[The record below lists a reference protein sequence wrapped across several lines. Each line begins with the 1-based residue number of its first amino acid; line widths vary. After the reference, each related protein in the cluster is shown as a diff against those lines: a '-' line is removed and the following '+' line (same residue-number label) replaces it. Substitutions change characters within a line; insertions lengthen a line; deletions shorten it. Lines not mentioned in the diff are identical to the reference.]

1 MLEQGVTVT
10 SILFICT
17 GNVFRS
23 LVAECALKARLGP
36 ASGYLVR
43 SAGIEAIPK
52 PVHPMIRDRLL
63 EKGADPAT
71 HVPRRLTREIL
82 DGADLAV
89 AMSLDHR
96 EFIRRHF
103 RREVLLFNQV
113 CYQRE
118 EPMLD
123 VHEAIPAWNLNLE
136 TSHAY
141 VRSVVDYIWDAMP
154 AFITRIPH
162 L

>member
-1 MLEQGVTVT
+1 MK
-10 SILFICT
+10 SILFVCT

-36 ASGYLVR
+36 ESGYLVA
-43 SAGIEAIPK
+43 SAGIEAVPQ
-52 PVHPMIRDRLL
+52 PVHPVIRHRLL
-63 EKGADPAT
+63 EKGADPAA
-71 HVPRRLTREIL
+71 HVPRRLTQELL
-82 DGADLAV
+82 DRTDLPI

-96 EFIRRHF
+96 DFIRRHF

-113 CYQRE
+113 CFQRE
-118 EPMLD
+118 EPVLD

-136 TSHAY
+136 TSSTY

-154 AFITRIPH
+154 AFITR
-162 L
+162 LSRL